1 VRIFLTLIA
10 ALCALGAMA
19 GQKKPA
25 DLPTVTRVEFVL
37 ECVRERE
44 GSEYELI
51 NKCSCALDRLAE
63 RYTYDQLIEGLTLS
77 KAAYIA
83 GERGATLRDNEQ
95 AQVEA
100 RKFREAYAAARRA
113 CFLQ

>member
-1 VRIFLTLIA
+1 VRTVLILLAVLA
-10 ALCALGAMA
+10 AGTAQAQ
-19 GQKKPA
+19 QKKPA

-37 ECVRERE
+37 ECMRERE
-44 GSEYELI
+44 GSEYELL

-63 RYTYDQLIEGLTLS
+63 RYSSDEFIEGLTLS

-95 AQVEA
+95 AQAEA
-100 RKFREAYAAARRA
+100 RRFRDNYAAARRA